1 MMQASKTAASGLQAQ
16 QERLDLIAA
25 DIANVNTVG
34 YKSARADFKD
44 ALYTRMVNPAD
55 GQSEADNLLRG
66 SGVILSATNR
76 DFSDGATQETGEEL
90 DFSLSKTGFFMLENG
105 NGEHVYTRNGN
116 FSISE
121 ENGSRY
127 LVNADGYYVL
137 SKEGTRIRMPGSGS
151 ISVSE
156 DGTLSYSGRPFSS
169 LAVMTFNNPDGLSA
183 VGNSCYQET
192 ATSGGAYTALNAG
205 VSQGSLEGSN
215 VDLGEDLTLL
225 MRAQRAYSLAGKAL
239 QTADDMDG
247 LANNMR

>member
-1 MMQASKTAASGLQAQ
+1 MMQASRTAASGLEAQ
-16 QERLDLIAA
+16 QERLDIIAA

-44 ALYTRMVNPAD
+44 ALYTRMVNPVD

-76 DFSDGATQETGEEL
+76 DFSDGSVQDTGAEL
-90 DFSLSKTGFFMLENG
+90 DFSLSGSGFFVLENS
-105 NGEHVYTRNGN
+105 NGERVYTRNGN
-116 FSISE
+116 FSVSE
-121 ENGSRY
+121 ENGHRY

-137 SKEGTRIRMPGSGS
+137 SKGGTRIQLPDSGS
-151 ISVSE
+151 ISTSE
-156 DGTLSYSGRPFSS
+156 NGTLSSSGKPFSS
-169 LAVMTFNNPDGLSA
+169 LAVETFNNPDGLNS

-192 ATSGGAYTALNAG
+192 AASGGAYAAMNVK
-205 VSQGSLEGSN
+205 VSQGSLEASN